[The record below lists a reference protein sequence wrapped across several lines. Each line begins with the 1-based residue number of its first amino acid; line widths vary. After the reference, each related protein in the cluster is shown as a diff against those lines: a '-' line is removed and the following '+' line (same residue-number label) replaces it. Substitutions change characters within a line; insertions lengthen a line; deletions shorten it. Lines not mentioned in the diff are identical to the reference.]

1 MQEVRTET
9 YENVAHIYEHL
20 MRYVKYDKWAEYI
33 HSLSKDYTTSKSRV
47 LELACGNG
55 NLSAYLKKYY
65 SNIVISDKSLT
76 MLNENDNSSLR
87 KVCCDMLS
95 LSFKTKF
102 DLIFSTFD
110 SINYLKTQKA
120 LLTLF
125 NEINNILDAEG
136 IFTFDASLE
145 RNSKKHVEIP
155 VRRGTYEGIKYVQRT
170 EYNTKNRIHKNI
182 FRMRLKDGKI
192 YKEVHEQKIYPFET
206 YFKLLE
212 KSKMRVVECYDAF
225 TFDNANSNMERVQF
239 LVRKY

>member
-1 MQEVRTET
+1 MQEIKTKT
-9 YENVAHIYEHL
+9 YENVAQIYDHL
-20 MRYVKYDKWAEYI
+20 MRHVRYDKWAEYI

-55 NLSAYLKKYY
+55 NLSTYLKKHY
-65 SNIVISDKSLT
+65 SNIVISDKSFS
-76 MLNENDNSSLR
+76 MLNGSNNTTTS

-95 LSFKTKF
+95 LPFKTKF

-120 LLTLF
+120 LITLF
-125 NEINNILDAEG
+125 NEIYNILDANG

-155 VRRGTYEGIKYVQRT
+155 VRRGTYEGIRYVQRT

-182 FRMRLKDGKI
+182 FRIKLKDGSI
-192 YKEVHEQKIYPFET
+192 HKEIHEQKIHPFDT

-225 TFDNANSNMERVQF
+225 TFNNANSTMERVQF